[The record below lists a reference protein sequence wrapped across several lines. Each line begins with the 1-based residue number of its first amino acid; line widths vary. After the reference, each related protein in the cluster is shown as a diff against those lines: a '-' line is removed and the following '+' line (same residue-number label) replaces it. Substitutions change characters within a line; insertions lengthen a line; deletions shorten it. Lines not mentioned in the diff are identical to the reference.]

1 MRFTGNQWEW
11 EREGKGDTNTNTM
24 KLIEYKNNYNIDIL
38 LHFLIYLFLLNNQ
51 IHFDFQYS
59 TR

>member
-1 MRFTGNQWEW
+1 MNAIHRQSVGG

-38 LHFLIYLFLLNNQ
+38 LHFLIYLSIFAQ
-51 IHFDFQYS
+51 
-59 TR
+59 